1 MTREELDAKVEESLA
16 VHLASQAWGAL
27 SEQKKAAA
35 VSMAV
40 SDITGRVPGLAFPV
54 PDSASSLLVSAV
66 VEQALF
72 LAFHYDAK
80 AGSGSASS
88 IVASESVDGA
98 SISYRASSSSSDDD
112 STVAL
117 RAGIYLKSLKRLMRG
132 AMRVTRG

>member
-1 MTREELDAKVEESLA
+1 MTREELEAKVEESLA
-16 VHLASQAWGAL
+16 DHLAAEAWGAL
-27 SEQKKAAA
+27 SEQKKAAS

-40 SDITGRVPGLAFPV
+40 SDIMGRVPGLAFPV
-54 PDSASSLLVSAV
+54 PDAASSFLVLAV

-72 LAFHYDAK
+72 LAFHYEPK
-80 AGSGSASS
+80 SGSGSASS

-98 SISYRASSSSSDDD
+98 SISYRSSSKDD

-117 RAGIYLKSLKRLMRG
+117 RAGIYLKSLNRIMRG

>member
-1 MTREELDAKVEESLA
+1 MTREELEGKVDEALA
-16 VHLASQAWGAL
+16 DHLASEAWSAL

-40 SDITGRVPGLAFPV
+40 SDIMGRVPGLAFPV
-54 PDSASSLLVSAV
+54 PDAASSFLVLAV

-72 LAFHYDAK
+72 LAFHYDPQ

-98 SISYRASSSSSDDD
+98 SISYRSSSSNDD
-112 STVAL
+112 STVSL
-117 RAGIYLKSLKRLMRG
+117 RAGIYLQSLKRLMRG

>member
-1 MTREELDAKVEESLA
+1 MTREELEVKVDEALA
-16 VHLASQAWGAL
+16 DHLASEAWGAL

-35 VSMAV
+35 VSMAIP
-40 SDITGRVPGLAFPV
+40 DIMGRVPGLAFPV
-54 PDSASSLLVSAV
+54 PDAASPFLVSAV

-72 LAFHYDAK
+72 LAFHYDPK

-98 SISYRASSSSSDDD
+98 SISYRSSSSNDD
-112 STVAL
+112 STLAL

>member
-1 MTREELDAKVEESLA
+1 MTREELEVKVDESLSD
-16 VHLASQAWGAL
+16 HLAAEAWGAL

-35 VSMAV
+35 VSMAIP
-40 SDITGRVPGLAFPV
+40 DIMGRVPGLAFPV
-54 PDSASSLLVSAV
+54 PDAASPFLVSAV

-72 LAFHYDAK
+72 LAFHYDPQ

-98 SISYRASSSSSDDD
+98 SISYRSASSTDD

-117 RAGIYLKSLKRLMRG
+117 RAGIYLKSLNRLMRG

>member
-1 MTREELDAKVEESLA
+1 MTREELEAKVGEALA
-16 VHLASQAWGAL
+16 DHLAAEAWGAL
-27 SEQKKAAA
+27 GEQKKAAA

-40 SDITGRVPGLAFPV
+40 SDIMGRVPGLAFPV
-54 PDSASSLLVSAV
+54 PDAASSFLVLAV

-72 LAFHYDAK
+72 LAFHYDPQ

-98 SISYRASSSSSDDD
+98 SISYRSSSSNDD
-112 STVAL
+112 STVSL
-117 RAGIYLKSLKRLMRG
+117 RAGIYLKSLNRLMRG

>member
-1 MTREELDAKVEESLA
+1 MTREELEAKVEGALA
-16 VHLASQAWGAL
+16 DHLAAEAWGAL

-35 VSMAV
+35 VSMAI
-40 SDITGRVPGLAFPV
+40 SDIMGRVPGMAFPV
-54 PDSASSLLVSAV
+54 PDAASSLLVLAV

-72 LAFHYDAK
+72 LAFHYEPK

-98 SISYRASSSSSDDD
+98 SISYRSSPSNDD
-112 STVAL
+112 STVAM
-117 RAGIYLKSLKRLMRG
+117 RAGIYLQSLKRLMRG

>member
-1 MTREELDAKVEESLA
+1 MTREELEAKVEESLA
-16 VHLASQAWGAL
+16 DHLASEAWSAL
-27 SEQKKAAA
+27 GEQKKAAA
-35 VSMAV
+35 VSMAI
-40 SDITGRVPGLAFPV
+40 SDIMGRVPGLAFPV
-54 PDSASSLLVSAV
+54 PDAASPFLVSAV

-72 LAFHYDAK
+72 LAFHYDPQ

-98 SISYRASSSSSDDD
+98 SISYRSSSSSSDD

-117 RAGIYLKSLKRLMRG
+117 RAGIYLQSLKRLMRG

>member
-1 MTREELDAKVEESLA
+1 MTREELEAKVGEALA
-16 VHLASQAWGAL
+16 DHLAAEAWGAL

-40 SDITGRVPGLAFPV
+40 SDIMGRVPGLAFPV
-54 PDSASSLLVSAV
+54 PDAASSFLVLAV

-72 LAFHYDAK
+72 LAFHYDPQ

-98 SISYRASSSSSDDD
+98 SISYRSSPSDDD

-117 RAGIYLKSLKRLMRG
+117 RAGIYLKSLNRIMRG
-132 AMRVTRG
+132 GMRVTRG

>member
-1 MTREELDAKVEESLA
+1 
-16 VHLASQAWGAL
+16 
-27 SEQKKAAA
+27 
-35 VSMAV
+35 MAV
-40 SDITGRVPGLAFPV
+40 SDIMGRVPGLAFPV
-54 PDSASSLLVSAV
+54 PDAAKSFLVLAV

-72 LAFHYDAK
+72 LAFHYEPQ

-98 SISYRASSSSSDDD
+98 SISYRSSSSKDD

-117 RAGIYLKSLKRLMRG
+117 RAGIYLKSLNRLMRG

>member
-1 MTREELDAKVEESLA
+1 MTREELEVKVEEALA
-16 VHLASQAWGAL
+16 EHLASDAWSAL

-35 VSMAV
+35 VSMAA
-40 SDITGRVPGLAFPV
+40 SDIMGRVPGLAFPV
-54 PDSASSLLVSAV
+54 PDAASPFLVSAV

-72 LAFHYDAK
+72 LAFHYDPQ

-98 SISYRASSSSSDDD
+98 SISYRSSSSTDD
-112 STVAL
+112 STVSL
-117 RAGIYLKSLKRLMRG
+117 RAGIYLQSLKRLMRG

>member
-1 MTREELDAKVEESLA
+1 MTREELEAKVGENLA
-16 VHLASQAWGAL
+16 DHLAADAWGAL

-35 VSMAV
+35 VSMAI
-40 SDITGRVPGLAFPV
+40 SDIMGRVPGLAFPV
-54 PDSASSLLVSAV
+54 PDAASSFLVLAV

-72 LAFHYDAK
+72 LAFHYDPQ

-98 SISYRASSSSSDDD
+98 SISYRSSSSKDD
-112 STVAL
+112 SYVAL
-117 RAGIYLKSLKRLMRG
+117 RAGIYLKSLNRLMRG

>member
-1 MTREELDAKVEESLA
+1 MTREELDAKVGESLA
-16 VHLASQAWGAL
+16 DHLAAEAWGAL
-27 SEQKKAAA
+27 SEKKKAAA

-40 SDITGRVPGLAFPV
+40 SDIVGRVPGLAFPV
-54 PDSASSLLVSAV
+54 PDAASSFLVLAV

-72 LAFHYDAK
+72 LAFHYDPQ

-98 SISYRASSSSSDDD
+98 SISYRSSSSTED
-112 STVAL
+112 STVAM
-117 RAGIYLKSLKRLMRG
+117 RAGIYLKSLNRLMRG

>member
-1 MTREELDAKVEESLA
+1 MTREELEVKVEESLSG
-16 VHLASQAWGAL
+16 HLAAESWGAL

-35 VSMAV
+35 VSMAI
-40 SDITGRVPGLAFPV
+40 SDIMGRVPGLDFPV
-54 PDSASSLLVSAV
+54 PDAASPFLVSAV

-72 LAFHYDAK
+72 LAFHYDPK
-80 AGSGSASS
+80 SGSGSASS
-88 IVASESVDGA
+88 IVSSESVDGA
-98 SISYRASSSSSDDD
+98 SISYRSSSSSSDD

>member
-1 MTREELDAKVEESLA
+1 MTREELDAKVEESLSD
-16 VHLASQAWGAL
+16 HLAAEAWGAL

-40 SDITGRVPGLAFPV
+40 SDIMGRVPGLAFPV
-54 PDSASSLLVSAV
+54 PDAASPFLVSAV

-72 LAFHYDAK
+72 LAFHYDPQ

-98 SISYRASSSSSDDD
+98 SISYRSASSTDD

-117 RAGIYLKSLKRLMRG
+117 RAGIYLKSLNRLMRG

>member
-1 MTREELDAKVEESLA
+1 MTRDELEAKVKETLET
-16 VHLASQAWGAL
+16 HLAAAEWNAL
-27 SEQKKAAA
+27 SEPRKAAA
-35 VSMAV
+35 VSMAI
-40 SDITGRVPGLAFPV
+40 SDIMGRVPGLSFPV
-54 PDSASSLLVSAV
+54 PDAASSFLVLAV

-72 LAFHYDAK
+72 LAFHYDPQ

-98 SISYRASSSSSDDD
+98 SISYRSSSSNDE

-117 RAGIYLKSLKRLMRG
+117 RAGIYLTSLKRLMRG

>member
-1 MTREELDAKVEESLA
+1 MTREELEAKVGEALA
-16 VHLASQAWGAL
+16 DHLAAEAWGAL

-40 SDITGRVPGLAFPV
+40 SDIMGRVPGLAFPV
-54 PDSASSLLVSAV
+54 PDAASSFLVLAV

-72 LAFHYDAK
+72 LAFHYDPQ

-98 SISYRASSSSSDDD
+98 SISYRSSSSDDD

-117 RAGIYLKSLKRLMRG
+117 RAGIYLKSLNRIMRG
-132 AMRVTRG
+132 GMRVTRG

>member
-1 MTREELDAKVEESLA
+1 MTREELEAKVEESLSD
-16 VHLASQAWGAL
+16 HLAAEAWGAL

-35 VSMAV
+35 VSMAI
-40 SDITGRVPGLAFPV
+40 SDIMGRVPGLAFPV
-54 PDSASSLLVSAV
+54 PDAASYFLVSAV

-72 LAFHYDAK
+72 LAFHYDPQ

-98 SISYRASSSSSDDD
+98 SISYRSSSSTDD

-117 RAGIYLKSLKRLMRG
+117 SAGIYLKSLTRLMRG
-132 AMRVTRG
+132 AIRVSRG

>member
-1 MTREELDAKVEESLA
+1 MTREELEAKVGENLA
-16 VHLASQAWGAL
+16 DHLAAEAWGAL

-35 VSMAV
+35 VSMAI
-40 SDITGRVPGLAFPV
+40 SDIMGRVPGLAFPV
-54 PDSASSLLVSAV
+54 PDAASSFLVLAV

-72 LAFHYDAK
+72 LAFHYDPQ

-98 SISYRASSSSSDDD
+98 SISYRSSSSKDD
-112 STVAL
+112 SYVAL
-117 RAGIYLKSLKRLMRG
+117 RAGIYLKSLNRLMRG

>member
-1 MTREELDAKVEESLA
+1 MTREELEAKVEESLA
-16 VHLASQAWGAL
+16 DHLAAEAWGAL
-27 SEQKKAAA
+27 SEQKKAAS

-40 SDITGRVPGLAFPV
+40 SDIMGRVPGLAFPV
-54 PDSASSLLVSAV
+54 PDAASSFLVLAV

-72 LAFHYDAK
+72 LALHYDPQ

-98 SISYRASSSSSDDD
+98 SISYRSSSSKDD
-112 STVAL
+112 SNVAL
-117 RAGIYLKSLKRLMRG
+117 RAGIYLKSLNRLMRG